1 MEVLDLF
8 LIPDLANLV
17 NEYAKD
23 NTQYNEVIREL
34 TKYNNHYKNKGELLR
49 PLYSSFQ
56 QVCLI
61 LIKLSKMK

>member
-23 NTQYNEVIREL
+23 NTQYNKVVDEINLFNEYYEDECE
-34 TKYNNHYKNKGELLR
+34 KIE
-49 PLYSSFQ
+49 PLYNQFYN
-56 QVCLI
+56 VVFF
-61 LIKLSKMK
+61 LIKF